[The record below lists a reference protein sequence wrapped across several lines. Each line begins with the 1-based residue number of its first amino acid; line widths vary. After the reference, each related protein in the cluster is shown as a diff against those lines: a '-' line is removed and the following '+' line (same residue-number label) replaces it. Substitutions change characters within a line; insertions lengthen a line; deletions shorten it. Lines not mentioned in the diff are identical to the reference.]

1 MFPRSKTRRVLARA
15 GALSAAVAC
24 LSAML
29 PVSPAAAAATING
42 AGSTWSYIAVN
53 QWQAD
58 VARQGIPV
66 NFNANGSTA
75 GRVFYYQ
82 DQSDFSVSEIP
93 FQAAYRDS
101 TGTVTTN
108 EIALAAHR
116 PYAYLP
122 IVAGGTSFM
131 YHLDVNGSRVTNLRL
146 SAPTLAKIF
155 TGVIKTWN
163 DPAVTAD
170 NGGRVLPPIKVVP
183 VIRSDGS
190 GTSAQFTAYMANQ
203 TPTIW
208 TAFCQKVGINLN
220 PCPATSLY
228 PPFDGSVAQQYSDG
242 VAAFVSS
249 PSNNGAITFVEYGY
263 AKQRGFP
270 VASVLNKA
278 GFYTQPTAL
287 NVAIA
292 LLQARI
298 NPDRTQLLGG
308 VYNNPDPR
316 TYPVSSYSYMIVP
329 TTTAK
334 PFSTDKGNTLGRF
347 ILYFLC
353 VGQTK
358 AAQLG
363 YSPLPKN
370 LVQIGFDAEKLIP
383 GAPAPPPIDQCA
395 NPTITGAFNLNNAP
409 PPAPGDKQGTP
420 LPGAPQGPT
429 GGNAGSGNGITNT
442 GNAGNA
448 GNAGNTGGTKAATA
462 TTATTVANGLGGGR
476 TADSVAAN
484 PGELLSASGPV
495 TLPGKQDPMPLG
507 LYVLAGAFV
516 LLIVFAPPTVAVAM
530 RSRERTRRSG

>member
-1 MFPRSKTRRVLARA
+1 
-15 GALSAAVAC
+15 
-24 LSAML
+24 

-66 NFNANGSTA
+66 NFTANGSTA
-75 GRVFYYQ
+75 GRVYYYQ
-82 DQSDFSVSEIP
+82 DASDFSVSEIP

-146 SAPTLAKIF
+146 SPPTLAKIF
-155 TGVIKTWN
+155 TGVITAWN
-163 DPAVTAD
+163 DPAITAD
-170 NGGRVLPPIKVVP
+170 NGGRQLPPIKIVP

-190 GTSAQFTAYMANQ
+190 GTSAQFTAFMANQ
-203 TPTIW
+203 TSTIW
-208 TAFCQKVGINLN
+208 TAFCQKVHININ

-249 PSNNGAITFVEYGY
+249 PSNNGAITYVEYGY

-270 VASVLNKA
+270 VASMLNKA
-278 GFYTQPTAL
+278 GYYTQPTAL
-287 NVAIA
+287 NVAVA

-298 NPDRTQLLGG
+298 NPDRTQILTG
-308 VYNNPDPR
+308 VYANPDPR

-329 TTTAK
+329 TTTAR
-334 PFSTDKGNTLGRF
+334 PFSTDKGSTLGRF

-358 AAQLG
+358 AEQLG

-370 LVQIGFDAEKLIP
+370 LVQAGFDAEKLIP

-395 NPTITGAFNLNNAP
+395 NPTITGAFNLNGP
-409 PPAPGDKQGTP
+409 PPPPSDRVGTP
-420 LPGAPQGPT
+420 VPAGPGQTQTGGPVAAAGNPT
-429 GGNAGSGNGITNT
+429 G
-442 GNAGNA
+442 AGNSA
-448 GNAGNTGGTKAATA
+448 GGSKRGSTAT
-462 TTATTVANGLGGGR
+462 TTATTIANGLGGSQG
-476 TADSVAAN
+476 TATGQAN
-484 PGELLSASGPV
+484 PNQLLSASGPV
-495 TLPGKQDPMPLG
+495 TLPGKQEPLPLG
-507 LYVLAGAFV
+507 LYILAGAFV

-530 RSRERTRRSG
+530 RSRERGRRSG